1 METTNLNEQIK
12 QRLQMNQK
20 IDFKS
25 IEEDLNEINNVE
37 EIEEFKPIKLT
48 KKPANDATE
57 LLKQLGQFM
66 QPQAATIDEAQVLK
80 IVNEVIS
87 KQEPKIIE
95 VRSEKGNIKIEG
107 FIHNQFESILQ
118 AASASLH
125 IWLTGTAGAG
135 KTQVC
140 EQVSKALNL
149 PFYAVSVCAQTTE
162 SKLLGYNDANGNF
175 SSTIFFEAYKNGGI
189 FLLDEIDNGNA
200 NVLSV
205 LNAALANGVCSF
217 ACGMVQKHKDFICI
231 AAANTIGTGG
241 NIQYVGRNRID
252 AATLDRFIM
261 IDFKIDEVL
270 EMNISPNKEFTKIVQ
285 ELRKKASKKGMS
297 IIISPRASINGGKL
311 INVGFTN
318 EEALNMAIFNKLS
331 QQEKEALNA

>member
-1 METTNLNEQIK
+1 
-12 QRLQMNQK
+12 
-20 IDFKS
+20 
-25 IEEDLNEINNVE
+25 
-37 EIEEFKPIKLT
+37 LT

-66 QPQAATIDEAQVLK
+66 QPQAATIDKAQVLR

-95 VRSEKGNIKIEG
+95 VRSEKGNVKIEG
-107 FIHNQFESILQ
+107 FVHNQFESILNV
-118 AASASLH
+118 ANERLH

-149 PFYAVSVCAQTTE
+149 PFYSLSVCAQTTE

-175 SSTIFFEAYKNGGI
+175 VSTIFFEAYKNGGI

-205 LNAALANGVCSF
+205 LNAALANGLCCF
-217 ACGMVQKHKDFICI
+217 ASGMVQKHKDFICI

-285 ELRKKASKKGMS
+285 KLREKASKKGMS

-311 INVGFTN
+311 VNANFSTD
-318 EEALNMAIFNKLS
+318 EALNMVIFNKLS
-331 QQEKEALNA
+331 QQEKEALNG

>member
-1 METTNLNEQIK
+1 MNTEEL
-12 QRLQMNQK
+12 NQK
-20 IDFKS
+20 IKEKFQSDMFKG
-25 IEEDLNEINNVE
+25 IFTEVKEVKPEVKEIKPERKAANVE
-37 EIEEFKPIKLT
+37 PLTDKARQLINLMNDLVKPSEQNMDIEQVREIVKEE
-48 KKPANDATE
+48 
-57 LLKQLGQFM
+57 
-66 QPQAATIDEAQVLK
+66 
-80 IVNEVIS
+80 IS
-87 KQEPKIIE
+87 KKEPRIIE
-95 VRSEKGNIKIEG
+95 IRKERENTKIEG
-107 FIHNQFESILQ
+107 FIHNQFEDILNV
-118 AASASLH
+118 ANERLH

-149 PFYAVSVCAQTTE
+149 PFYSLSVCAQTTE

-175 SSTIFFEAYKNGGI
+175 VSTIFFEAYKNGGV

-205 LNAALANGVCSF
+205 LNAALANGLCCF

-261 IDFKIDEVL
+261 IDFKVDEIL
-270 EMNISPNKEFTKIVQ
+270 EMNISPNKEFTKVIQ
-285 ELRKKASKKGMS
+285 ALREKAKRKG
-297 IIISPRASINGGKL
+297 INVIISPRASINGGKL
-311 INVGFTN
+311 VNANFTT
-318 EEALNMAIFNKLS
+318 EQALNMVLFNKLS
-331 QQEKEALNA
+331 QQEKEVLNA

>member
-12 QRLQMNQK
+12 QRLQINQK

-25 IEEDLNEINNVE
+25 IEEDLREINDVE
-37 EIEEFKPIKLT
+37 GIKPIKA
-48 KKPANDATE
+48 KKPVNNDAAE

-66 QPQAATIDEAQVLK
+66 QPQAATIDEAQVLR

-95 VRSEKGNIKIEG
+95 VRSEKGNVKIEG
-107 FIHNQFESILQ
+107 FVHNQFQNILNV
-118 AASASLH
+118 ANERLH

-149 PFYAVSVCAQTTE
+149 PFYSLSVCAQTTE

-175 SSTIFFEAYKNGGI
+175 VSTIFFEAYKNGGI

-205 LNAALANGVCSF
+205 LNAALANGLCCF
-217 ACGMVQKHKDFICI
+217 ASGMVQKHKDFICI

-285 ELRKKASKKGMS
+285 ELRKKASRKGMS

-311 INVGFTN
+311 INANFSTD
-318 EEALNMAIFNKLS
+318 EALNMVIFNKLS

>member
-25 IEEDLNEINNVE
+25 IEEDLKEFSDV
-37 EIEEFKPIKLT
+37 EEFKPIKLT
-48 KKPANDATE
+48 KKPVNNDAAE

-66 QPQAATIDEAQVLK
+66 QPQAATIDEAQVLR
-80 IVNEVIS
+80 IVNEALS

-95 VRSEKGNIKIEG
+95 VRSEKGNVKIEG
-107 FIHNQFESILQ
+107 FIHNQFESILNVANQ
-118 AASASLH
+118 HLH

-149 PFYAVSVCAQTTE
+149 PFYSLSVCAQTTE

-175 SSTIFFEAYKNGGI
+175 VSTIFYEAYKNGGI

-205 LNAALANGVCSF
+205 LNAALANGLCCF

-270 EMNISPNKEFTKIVQ
+270 EMNISPNKEFTKVVQ

-311 INVGFTN
+311 INANFSTD
-318 EEALNMAIFNKLS
+318 EALNMVIFNKLS
-331 QQEKEALNA
+331 QQEKEALND

>member
-1 METTNLNEQIK
+1 MNTEELNQRIK
-12 QRLQMNQK
+12 EKFQSDMFRGISAEVK
-20 IDFKS
+20 EVKP
-25 IEEDLNEINNVE
+25 EVKEVKPERKAANVE
-37 EIEEFKPIKLT
+37 PLTDKARQLINLMNDLVKPSEQSINVEQVREIVKEE
-48 KKPANDATE
+48 
-57 LLKQLGQFM
+57 
-66 QPQAATIDEAQVLK
+66 
-80 IVNEVIS
+80 IS
-87 KQEPKIIE
+87 KQEPRIIE
-95 VRSEKGNIKIEG
+95 IRTEKENTKIEG
-107 FIHNQFESILQ
+107 FIHNQFESILNV
-118 AASASLH
+118 ANERLH

-149 PFYAVSVCAQTTE
+149 PFYSLSVCAQTTE

-175 SSTIFFEAYKNGGI
+175 VSTIFFEAYKNGGV

-205 LNAALANGVCSF
+205 LNAALANGLCSF

-270 EMNISPNKEFTKIVQ
+270 EMNISPNKEFTKTIQ
-285 ELRKKASKKGMS
+285 ALREKARKKGMNV
-297 IIISPRASINGGKL
+297 IISPRASINGGKL
-311 INVGFTN
+311 VNANFTT
-318 EEALNMAIFNKLS
+318 EQALNMVLFNKLS

>member
-12 QRLQMNQK
+12 QRLQINQK

-25 IEEDLNEINNVE
+25 IEEDMREINDVE
-37 EIEEFKPIKLT
+37 GINPIKP
-48 KKPANDATE
+48 KKPVNNDAAE

-66 QPQAATIDEAQVLK
+66 QPQAATIDEAQVLR
-80 IVNEVIS
+80 IVNEVLS

-95 VRSEKGNIKIEG
+95 VRSEKGNVKIEG
-107 FIHNQFESILQ
+107 FVHNQFQNILNV
-118 AASASLH
+118 ANERLH

-149 PFYAVSVCAQTTE
+149 PFYSLSVCAQTTE

-175 SSTIFFEAYKNGGI
+175 VSTIFFEAYKNGGI

-205 LNAALANGVCSF
+205 LNAALANGLCCF
-217 ACGMVQKHKDFICI
+217 ASGMVQKHKDFICI

-285 ELRKKASKKGMS
+285 KLREKASKKGMS

-311 INVGFTN
+311 VNANFSTD
-318 EEALNMAIFNKLS
+318 EALNMVIFNKLS
-331 QQEKEALNA
+331 QQEKEALNG

>member
-12 QRLQMNQK
+12 QRLQINQK

-25 IEEDLNEINNVE
+25 IDEDLREINDVE
-37 EIEEFKPIKLT
+37 GIKPIKP
-48 KKPANDATE
+48 KKPVNNDAAE

-95 VRSEKGNIKIEG
+95 VRSEKGNVKIEG
-107 FIHNQFESILQ
+107 FVHNQFENILNV
-118 AASASLH
+118 ANERLH

-149 PFYAVSVCAQTTE
+149 PFYSLSVCAQTTE
-162 SKLLGYNDANGNF
+162 SKLLGYNDANGKF
-175 SSTIFFEAYKNGGI
+175 VSTIFFEAYKNGGI

-205 LNAALANGVCSF
+205 LNAALANGLCCF
-217 ACGMVQKHKDFICI
+217 ASGMVQKHKDFICI

-270 EMNISPNKEFTKIVQ
+270 ELNISPNKGFTKVVQ
-285 ELRKKASKKGMS
+285 DLRKAASRKGMS

-311 INVGFTN
+311 VNANFSTD
-318 EEALNMAIFNKLS
+318 EALDMVIFNKLS
-331 QQEKEALNA
+331 QQEKEALNG

>member
-12 QRLQMNQK
+12 QRLQINQK

-25 IEEDLNEINNVE
+25 IEEDLKEFSDV
-37 EIEEFKPIKLT
+37 EEFKPIKLT
-48 KKPANDATE
+48 KKPVNNDAAE

-66 QPQAATIDEAQVLK
+66 QPQAATIDEAQVLR

-95 VRSEKGNIKIEG
+95 VRSEKGNVKIEG
-107 FIHNQFESILQ
+107 FVHNQFESILNV
-118 AASASLH
+118 ANERLH

-149 PFYAVSVCAQTTE
+149 PFYSLSVCAQTTE

-175 SSTIFFEAYKNGGI
+175 VSTIFFEAYKNGGI

-205 LNAALANGVCSF
+205 LNAALANGLCCF
-217 ACGMVQKHKDFICI
+217 ASGMVQKHKDFICI

-285 ELRKKASKKGMS
+285 KLREKASKKGMS

-311 INVGFTN
+311 VNANFSTD
-318 EEALNMAIFNKLS
+318 EALNMVIFNKLS
-331 QQEKEALNA
+331 QQEKEALNG

>member
-1 METTNLNEQIK
+1 MNTEQLNAAIKAKFATTEKLNFTEEKTAKPEILTYIESANVKPEKNDKAAQLINLINE
-12 QRLQMNQK
+12 MVTP
-20 IDFKS
+20 S
-25 IEEDLNEINNVE
+25 
-37 EIEEFKPIKLT
+37 
-48 KKPANDATE
+48 A
-57 LLKQLGQFM
+57 
-66 QPQAATIDEAQVLK
+66 PQIDEETIRQLIK
-80 IVNEVIS
+80 EEIS
-87 KQEPKIIE
+87 KQEPRKLEINYNG
-95 VRSEKGNIKIEG
+95 VKHNFEG
-107 FIHNQFESILQ
+107 LIHRQFEDILK
-118 AASASLH
+118 ACSTRLNV
-125 IWLTGTAGAG
+125 WLTGTAGAG

-175 SSTIFFEAYKNGGI
+175 SNTIFYEAYKNGGI

-285 ELRKKASKKGMS
+285 KLREKASKKGMS

-311 INVGFTN
+311 INVGFTT

-331 QQEKEALNA
+331 SGEKEALNA